1 MITPEIVVN
10 GRFLSRQ
17 VTGVE
22 RYGRGILACIGHEHE
37 YRVEAT
43 HINGWRGHLWEQF
56 ILPQT
61 LNPRSVIWSPAN
73 TGPVVVRNQVLTIH
87 DLSPLEHPDWFQLSF
102 ARWYRLLL
110 PVLLHRVRAIL
121 TPSNYVRNKIKQKF
135 RTNQVIVTPNGVDRA
150 TFHPHA
156 KQDRYD
162 LPRNYILFVGT
173 LEPRKN
179 LAGLIQAWNEVKDE
193 FKRTFLVIVGAT
205 GTVFGP
211 LRLQDGLERILFLG
225 YVEEEDL
232 PGIYANAQA
241 LVLPSF
247 EEGFGLPALE
257 AMACGTPVVVS
268 DGGALP
274 EVVGDAGMI
283 FKLSEAGSFASAL
296 RECLS
301 NQQMHISLKDK
312 GLARAEHFSWQTTAE
327 RVWNT
332 LYEV

>member
-1 MITPEIVVN
+1 MTPEIVVN
-10 GRFLSRQ
+10 GRFLSRR

-22 RYGRGILACIGHEHE
+22 RYGRGVLACIGHE
-37 YRVEAT
+37 YRIEAT
-43 HINGWRGHLWEQF
+43 HANGWRGHLWEQI
-56 ILPQT
+56 ILPQK
-61 LNPRSVIWSPAN
+61 LNSRSVVWSPAN
-73 TGPVVVRNQVLTIH
+73 TGPIVVRNQVLTIH
-87 DLSPLEHPDWFQLSF
+87 DLSPLEHPEWFHLSF

-110 PVLLHRVRAIL
+110 PVLLRRVRTIL
-121 TPSNYVRNKIKQKF
+121 TPSNFVRKRIQQKF
-135 RTNQVIVTPNGVDRA
+135 KTNNTIVTPNGVDRL

-179 LAGLIQAWNEVKDE
+179 LAGLIEAWNEVKDE
-193 FKRTFLVIVGAT
+193 FKRTFLVIVGET

-211 LRLQDGLERILFLG
+211 LRLQGGLERILFLG
-225 YVEEEDL
+225 YVEDENL

-283 FKLSEAGSFASAL
+283 FKLSEPGSLSSAL

-301 NQQMHISLKDK
+301 NQQVHISLKEK

>member
-10 GRFLSRQ
+10 GRFLSRR

-22 RYGRGILACIGHEHE
+22 RYGRGILACTGHE

-43 HINGWRGHLWEQF
+43 HVNGWRGHLWEQF

-61 LNPRSVIWSPAN
+61 LNPGSVIWSPAN
-73 TGPVVVRNQVLTIH
+73 TGPIAVRNQVLTIH
-87 DLSPLEHPDWFQLSF
+87 DLSPLEHPEWFHLSF

-110 PVLLHRVRAIL
+110 PVLLHRVRTIF
-121 TPSNYVRNKIKQKF
+121 TPSDFVRNKIMQKF
-135 RTNQVIVTPNGVDRA
+135 RTNNIIVTPNGVDRV
-150 TFHPHA
+150 TFHPQA

-162 LPRNYILFVGT
+162 LHRSYILFVGT

-179 LAGLIQAWNEVKDE
+179 LSGLIQAWSEIKDE
-193 FKRTFLVIVGAT
+193 FKKTFLVIVGAA

-211 LRLQDGLERILFLG
+211 LRLQGELERILFLG

-257 AMACGTPVVVS
+257 AMACGTPVVAS

-274 EVVGDAGMI
+274 ELVGDAGII
-283 FKLSEAGSFASAL
+283 FKLSEPGSLSSSL

-301 NQQMHISLKDK
+301 NQQVHISLKEK
-312 GLARAEHFSWQTTAE
+312 GLARAERFSWQTTAE

-332 LYEV
+332 LHEI

>member
-1 MITPEIVVN
+1 MMTREIVVN
-10 GRFLSRQ
+10 GRFLSRR

-22 RYGRGILACIGHEHE
+22 RYGRGILACIGHE

-43 HINGWRGHLWEQF
+43 RVNGLGGHLWEQF

-73 TGPVVVRNQVLTIH
+73 TGPIVVRNQVLTIH
-87 DLSPLEHPDWFQLSF
+87 DLSPLEHPEWFHLSF
-102 ARWYRLLL
+102 ARWYGLLL
-110 PVLLHRVRAIL
+110 PALLHRVRAIL
-121 TPSNYVRNKIKQKF
+121 TPSNFVRKKIQQKF
-135 RTNQVIVTPNGVDRA
+135 GTNNIIVTPNGVDRVL
-150 TFHPHA
+150 FHPHA
-156 KQDRYD
+156 KQDRYG

-179 LAGLIQAWNEVKDE
+179 LAGLIKAWNDVKDE
-193 FKRTFLVIVGAT
+193 FNRTFLVIAGAS
-205 GTVFGP
+205 GNVF
-211 LRLQDGLERILFLG
+211 RQLQLPGVLERILFLG
-225 YVEEEDL
+225 YVEDEDL
-232 PGIYANAQA
+232 PGIYSNAKA

-274 EVVGDAGMI
+274 EVVGEAGMI
-283 FKLSEAGSFASAL
+283 FKLSEPGSLSSAL

-301 NQQMHISLKDK
+301 NEQVHFSLKEK
-312 GLARAEHFSWQTTAE
+312 GLARAEQFSWHTTAE
-327 RVWNT
+327 QVWNT
-332 LYEV
+332 LHEV

>member
-1 MITPEIVVN
+1 MITPEIVIN
-10 GRFLSRQ
+10 GRFLSRR

-22 RYGRGILACIGHEHE
+22 RYGRGILSCIRHE

-43 HINGWRGHLWEQF
+43 HVNGLRGHLWEQF

-73 TGPVVVRNQVLTIH
+73 TGPVVVHNQVLTIH
-87 DLSPLEHPDWFQLSF
+87 DLSPLEHPEWFHSSF

-110 PVLLHRVRAIL
+110 PVLLHRVRAIF
-121 TPSNYVRNKIKQKF
+121 TPSDFVRKKIKQKF

-150 TFHPHA
+150 TFHPYA

-162 LPRNYILFVGT
+162 LPRSYILFVGT

-211 LRLQDGLERILFLG
+211 LKLHGAPERILFLG
-225 YVEEEDL
+225 YVDDEDL

-241 LVLPSF
+241 LILPSF
-247 EEGFGLPALE
+247 DEGFGLPALE
-257 AMACGTPVVVS
+257 AMASGTPVIFS

-274 EVVGDAGMI
+274 EVVGNAGMI
-283 FKLSEAGSFASAL
+283 FKLSEAGSLATAL
-296 RECLS
+296 REILS
-301 NQQMHISLKDK
+301 NQQLHISLKEK
-312 GLARAEHFSWQTTAE
+312 GLTRAELFSWQATAE

>member
-10 GRFLSRQ
+10 GRFLSRR

-22 RYGRGILACIGHEHE
+22 RYGRGVLACIGHE

-43 HINGWRGHLWEQF
+43 HVNGWRGHLWEQF
-56 ILPQT
+56 ILPQS
-61 LNPRSVIWSPAN
+61 LNPRSVMWSPAN

-87 DLSPLEHPDWFQLSF
+87 DLSPLEHPEWFHSSF

-110 PVLLHRVRAIL
+110 PALLHRVRAIL
-121 TPSNYVRNKIKQKF
+121 TPSDFVRKKIMQKYRTNKIF
-135 RTNQVIVTPNGVDRA
+135 VTPDGVDRA
-150 TFHPHA
+150 MFHPHA

-179 LAGLIQAWNEVKDE
+179 LAGLIQAWNDVKNE
-193 FKRTFLVIVGAT
+193 FNRTFLVIVGAT
-205 GTVFGP
+205 GPVFGP
-211 LRLQDGLERILFLG
+211 LRLQGGLERILFLG
-225 YVEEEDL
+225 YVEDEHL

-247 EEGFGLPALE
+247 DEGFGLPALE
-257 AMACGTPVVVS
+257 AMSCGTPVVTS

-283 FKLSEAGSFASAL
+283 FKLSEPGSLSSSL
-296 RECLS
+296 IECLS
-301 NQQMHISLKDK
+301 NQQLHISLKEK

-332 LYEV
+332 LHEV